1 MLASSILSMR
11 KAHVWFTDNT
21 CYVCFRHLAMEIHR
35 HIHSHSLLVK
45 TMTIHRPVYLTRSL
59 IIGCTVALL
68 ISCLYYFGG
77 LNRLESMS
85 YDARIDNARQHSHTH
100 EDIAVIMIDEASLKA
115 LDSNFGRWPW
125 PRSVYADLME
135 FFSFANP
142 RALLFDINFSEKQLK
157 LTDNEPLN
165 PHDQAL
171 VEATSQNKTA
181 YHAARLVLDSEDS
194 ENPRLLNQALP
205 LPFIHR
211 FAIHQR
217 FSHNNKS
224 SIISGQ
230 LSNQSNNKYYLPFN
244 ELLDVTSGIGIV
256 DFDPDSDG
264 VYRRARL
271 FHQYGKHYYPSLSI
285 TSILDNLSPQQFS
298 REANELSIDAINIPV
313 DSATH
318 LLVNFHKHYD
328 NVFSF
333 SGVMHAL
340 NLIRAGDIENLPISP
355 IEFENKIVFIGASAA
370 GLNDLKNTPMDS
382 NLPGVLLHASIASN
396 ILAQDFLVPAKTRHT
411 LALITAFSLITA
423 ILLLMVNN
431 NYLRNS
437 IPLLLAALFI
447 TVNIIAFDKNIVID
461 LVAPLFAIAL
471 SWLIAF
477 SSLLLIEGK
486 EKRRFKRM
494 MSQYLSPA
502 VLETV
507 VSRHE
512 EYAKAEIGSKE
523 TISILFSDIRNF
535 TNMSE
540 QYQPEKVVEIL
551 NYYFSAMTTSIFH
564 HEGTID
570 KFIGDAI
577 MAFWGAPI
585 KISDHAEKSTLA
597 ALEMLAG
604 LTQVNQWLRTK
615 QLSPLSIGIG
625 IHTGDAILGNIGSE
639 NKLDYTIIG
648 DNVNLASRVEG
659 LTKLYNCSILITE
672 NTYQHLPANLPCRV
686 VDLVRVKG
694 KTKPIKI
701 FQPLVLPDRVSAATL
716 SETKEI
722 SDIINSSFEYYLNR
736 QWQECITLINKI
748 PQDDLTES
756 LINKCQTLLSNEPPA
771 NWDGILTMNSK

>member
-1 MLASSILSMR
+1 
-11 KAHVWFTDNT
+11 
-21 CYVCFRHLAMEIHR
+21 
-35 HIHSHSLLVK
+35 
-45 TMTIHRPVYLTRSL
+45 MTIHRPEYLTRSL
-59 IIGCTVALL
+59 IIGSIVALL
-68 ISCLYYFGG
+68 ISSLFYFGA

-85 YDARIDNARQHSHTH
+85 YDARMDNARQHTHSHQ
-100 EDIAVIMIDEASLKA
+100 DIAVIMIDEASLKA
-115 LDSNFGRWPW
+115 LDTNFGRWPW

-135 FFSFANP
+135 FFSFTSP

-171 VEATSQNKTA
+171 VEATAQNKIA
-181 YHAARLVLDSEDS
+181 YHAARLVLDTEDS
-194 ENPRLLNQALP
+194 ENQNLLNQALP
-205 LPFIHR
+205 TFFIHR
-211 FAIHQR
+211 FALQQR
-217 FSHNNKS
+217 FSHHNKPAV
-224 SIISGQ
+224 ISGG
-230 LSNQSNNKYYLPFN
+230 LSHQSNNKYYLPFS
-244 ELLDVTSGIGIV
+244 ELLDVTNGIGIV
-256 DFDPDSDG
+256 DFNPDSDG
-264 VYRRARL
+264 VYRHARL
-271 FHQYGKHYYPSLSI
+271 FHQYGEHYYPSLSI
-285 TSILDNLSPQQFS
+285 AAILDNLSPQQFS
-298 REANELSIDAINIPV
+298 WAANEIFIDNINIPV
-313 DSATH
+313 DNDKR
-318 LLVNFHKHYD
+318 LLVNFHQHYD

-333 SGVMHAL
+333 SGVMQAL
-340 NLIRAGDIENLPISP
+340 NLIRAGEIENRPISP
-355 IEFENKIVFIGASAA
+355 LEFENKIVFIGASAA
-370 GLNDLKNTPMDS
+370 GLKDLKNTPMNS

-396 ILAQDFLVPAKTRHT
+396 ILAEDFLIPAKSPHT
-411 LALITAFSLITA
+411 FALIISLSLMTA
-423 ILLLMVNN
+423 IWILMVSN

-437 IPLLLAALFI
+437 IPLILATLF
-447 TVNIIAFDKNIVID
+447 VMANLMAFDKNIVID
-461 LVAPLFAIAL
+461 LIAPLCAIAL
-471 SWLIAF
+471 SWILSF

-507 VSRHE
+507 MSRHE
-512 EYAKAEIGSKE
+512 EYAKAEIGSRE
-523 TISILFSDIRNF
+523 SISILFSDIRNF

-540 QYQPEKVVEIL
+540 QHPPEKVVEIL
-551 NYYFSAMTTSIFH
+551 NYYFSAMTTSVFLY
-564 HEGTID
+564 EGTID

-585 KISDHAEKSTLA
+585 KVNDHAEKATLA
-597 ALEMLAG
+597 ALEMLEG

-625 IHTGDAILGNIGSE
+625 IHTGEAILGNIGSE

-659 LTKLYNCSILITE
+659 LTKQYDCSILITE

-694 KTKPIKI
+694 KTKSIKI
-701 FQPLVLPDRVSAATL
+701 FQPLVLPHRVAAAML

-736 QWQECITLINKI
+736 QWQECINLINKI

-756 LINKCQTLLSNEPPA
+756 LANKCQALLSNEPPA
-771 NWDGILTMNSK
+771 DWDGALTMNRK